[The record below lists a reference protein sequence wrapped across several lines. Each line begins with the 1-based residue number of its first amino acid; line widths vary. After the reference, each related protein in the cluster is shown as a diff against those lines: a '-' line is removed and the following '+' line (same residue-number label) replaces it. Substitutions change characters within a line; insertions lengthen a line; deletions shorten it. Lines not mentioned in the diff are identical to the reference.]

1 MYFLFMFLV
10 VAMAGSLITVRV
22 LAAYS
27 SFRLIWKIL
36 IAGVVIAG
44 WCAPALVGAARRGQ
58 WLTPGA
64 FAVFSDVLYALFG
77 FVFILLCL
85 LLLRDFIWFAAYRI
99 ARWMGNASPLLDPMN
114 VYVLDRANLA
124 VVALALGL
132 SGWALYEGNK
142 TPRLVELTYAS
153 DKISAPADIVLIND
167 FHVNRTTSLSRI
179 NRLVARVKGLRPDV
193 VVIAGDLVDD
203 RASAMEP
210 QIEALSKLRG
220 TYGTYLA
227 LGNHEFY
234 SGINSWLNVF
244 KNIGYKVLYNY
255 GEYLPGFN
263 LYIAGVPDS
272 RTTAIGPYTLRPN
285 LYDAMSGSKDGQYK
299 LLLSHSPDYAA
310 GLYNRAVDL
319 ILSGH
324 THGGQIFPFHLLVKK
339 VNKFLSG
346 EYDVRGMKLYV
357 SNGYGYWGPSIRLF
371 APSELTLIH
380 LVPAPA
386 EKTEQ
391 KK

>member
-1 MYFLFMFLV
+1 M
-10 VAMAGSLITVRV
+10 
-22 LAAYS
+22 
-27 SFRLIWKIL
+27 
-36 IAGVVIAG
+36 
-44 WCAPALVGAARRGQ
+44 
-58 WLTPGA
+58 
-64 FAVFSDVLYALFG
+64 
-77 FVFILLCL
+77 
-85 LLLRDFIWFAAYRI
+85 
-99 ARWMGNASPLLDPMN
+99 
-114 VYVLDRANLA
+114 
-124 VVALALGL
+124 
-132 SGWALYEGNK
+132 
-142 TPRLVELTYAS
+142 
-153 DKISAPADIVLIND
+153 
-167 FHVNRTTSLSRI
+167 
-179 NRLVARVKGLRPDV
+179 
-193 VVIAGDLVDD
+193 
-203 RASAMEP
+203 
-210 QIEALSKLRG
+210 
-220 TYGTYLA
+220 
-227 LGNHEFY
+227 
-234 SGINSWLNVF
+234 F

-357 SNGYGYWGPSIRLF
+357 SNGYGYWGPSMRLF